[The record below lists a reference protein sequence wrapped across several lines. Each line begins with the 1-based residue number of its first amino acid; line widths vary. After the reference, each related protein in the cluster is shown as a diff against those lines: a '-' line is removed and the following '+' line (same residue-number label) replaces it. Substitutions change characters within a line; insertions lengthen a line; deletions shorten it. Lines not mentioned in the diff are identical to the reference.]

1 MHVGCDHDWAT
12 ALEDVKDMS
21 WGRKCMQGAVN
32 AMPRCLLPCRQS
44 SSDNAPPQDLK
55 FFPYP
60 SADIRTSIEFSK
72 LQGWTFPKRG
82 LTVIVRYAHISK
94 FEIDKLAKG
103 CLGALFQIP
112 PRVRVKAI
120 LTGGKHDD
128 ERREGY
134 TTWNQLKKGMSKSEG
149 SIKACVVPVLYM

>member
-1 MHVGCDHDWAT
+1 
-12 ALEDVKDMS
+12 
-21 WGRKCMQGAVN
+21 MQGAAN
-32 AMPRCLLPCRQS
+32 AMKRCLLPCRQS

-82 LTVIVRYAHISK
+82 LTVIVRYADILK
-94 FEIDKLAKG
+94 FEIDNLAKG
-103 CLGALFQIP
+103 CLGALFRIP

-120 LTGGKHDD
+120 LTVGKHGDTPV
-128 ERREGY
+128 EREGY

-149 SIKACVVPVLYM
+149 STKVCLCVCVV